1 MTVLSAEQLTGRV
14 RSHVLDVPDVALDAP
29 NSTRGTGG
37 TGSAACV
44 LHPDAAAAFLHLRA
58 AAAHSDID
66 LVAVSSFR
74 SFQQQLTIWNEKF
87 QGRRPLLDQDGRAL
101 DVAVMTAEQIV
112 RAILMWSALPGAS
125 RHHWGT
131 EIDVIDRAALT
142 QGQRPQL
149 LPQEYAPQGLFGRL
163 GQWLP
168 RHCQDF
174 GFFLPYDRDRGG
186 VRPEPWH
193 LSFAPV
199 SGAALPALTVAVLAA
214 ALEPSELVGREVVLR
229 QLADIHARSVCAV
242 AQPTAAALAAAA
254 LAAPVAAALA
264 AARLNPAARPS

>member
-1 MTVLSAEQLTGRV
+1 MTDLSADQLTGRV
-14 RSHVLDVPDVALDAP
+14 RSHVLDVPD
-29 NSTRGTGG
+29 
-37 TGSAACV
+37 GSGCI
-44 LHPDAAAAFLHLRA
+44 LHPDAAAAFLRLRA
-58 AAAHSDID
+58 AAAQSDID

-87 QGRRPLLDQDGRAL
+87 HGRRPLLDQHGRAL
-101 DVAVMTAEQIV
+101 DVAVMTGEQIV
-112 RAILMWSALPGAS
+112 RAILLWSALPGAS

-131 EIDVIDRAALT
+131 EIDVIDRAALAP
-142 QGQRPQL
+142 GQRAQL
-149 LPQEYAPQGLFGRL
+149 IPQEYSPQGVFCRL
-163 GQWLP
+163 AAWLP
-168 RHCQDF
+168 QHCQDF

-214 ALEPSELVGREVVLR
+214 AIARDELAGRTIVQQ
-229 QLADIHARSVCAV
+229 QLAEIHARYVCAV
-242 AQPTAAALAAAA
+242 AQPSAAT
-254 LAAPVAAALA
+254 LA